1 MSPADAKDP
10 EPGDP
15 AGKPAAFTVGP
26 LVAEALRYWE
36 PRRILYN
43 MLLGA
48 IVAGYFIAALPRSR
62 TLVTLDGVLWMIFL
76 AVLANVCYCAAYVV
90 DVFVQLS
97 PLRETWLR
105 LRWILF
111 VVGLVF
117 AGIITRFF
125 AIATFSYNG

>member
-1 MSPADAKDP
+1 M
-10 EPGDP
+10 
-15 AGKPAAFTVGP
+15 
-26 LVAEALRYWE
+26 AEALRYWE

>member
-1 MSPADAKDP
+1 MSPAEANTNP
-10 EPGDP
+10 EPP
-15 AGKPAAFTVGP
+15 SPPGKPAFTVGP
-26 LVAEALRYWE
+26 LVADALRYWE

-48 IVAGYFIAALPRSR
+48 IVAGYFFAALPRSR

-97 PLRETWLR
+97 PLREGWLR
-105 LRWILF
+105 IRWVLF
-111 VVGLVF
+111 VVGLIF
-117 AGIITRFF
+117 AGIISRFF
-125 AIATFSYNG
+125 AIATFSSGG